1 MGRLL
6 AGVSFL
12 GTPSTGHPDVAD
24 GSTTALTN
32 GDGFRPV
39 AGPAARTRRRR
50 AQETLGREF
59 YEVLTRQGRRRPV
72 TPVAAARRR
81 WLPLRRGPTS
91 HASLRWRKGGRFTAF
106 DAVRARRTATTST
119 GPHSGRRSGPVGL
132 NQAPGTAVTYSTHRL
147 ACGGRVRP
155 AAAALGPRSRNF
167 TSSSGRR
174 LDAVRTASKIKKK
187 PRKRARAARTPTGS
201 SRQNVNRGRS
211 PAPPPRRT
219 PRRAPRRPRGDT
231 PKRAASR
238 SACCTR
244 RSLCGN
250 QNFTARSC

>member
-72 TPVAAARRR
+72 RPVAAARVTPLATTQAWPYVTRVDSVDGR
-81 WLPLRRGPTS
+81 LVCATPSGALRRG
-91 HASLRWRKGGRFTAF
+91 
-106 DAVRARRTATTST
+106 
-119 GPHSGRRSGPVGL
+119 SGSESANLEKEGYI
-132 NQAPGTAVTYSTHRL
+132 T
-147 ACGGRVRP
+147 
-155 AAAALGPRSRNF
+155 
-167 TSSSGRR
+167 
-174 LDAVRTASKIKKK
+174 
-187 PRKRARAARTPTGS
+187 
-201 SRQNVNRGRS
+201 
-211 PAPPPRRT
+211 
-219 PRRAPRRPRGDT
+219 RGD
-231 PKRAASR
+231 
-238 SACCTR
+238 
-244 RSLCGN
+244 LI
-250 QNFTARSC
+250 

>member
-91 HASLRWRKGGRFTAF
+91 HASLRWHKGGRFTAF

-119 GPHSGRRSGPVGL
+119 GPHSGRRSGPVGQL
-132 NQAPGTAVTYSTHRL
+132 QASGSAATGVQASAGAPRPRQT
-147 ACGGRVRP
+147 GGY
-155 AAAALGPRSRNF
+155 RSRAPF
-167 TSSSGRR
+167 
-174 LDAVRTASKIKKK
+174 SKPHQSLRETI
-187 PRKRARAARTPTGS
+187 PT
-201 SRQNVNRGRS
+201 RS
-211 PAPPPRRT
+211 E
-219 PRRAPRRPRGDT
+219 
-231 PKRAASR
+231 
-238 SACCTR
+238 
-244 RSLCGN
+244 
-250 QNFTARSC
+250 TARNRKKNHPLP